1 MSKSIDDD
9 NLTRYLDKWQETQ
22 ERCSAYFEKQSESY
36 AAQHLSDRV
45 MYSPICNRLQ
55 EMASDIRILRNQM
68 QPEETGPDRIRAA
81 IKKDRGGIDAPQN
94 PQGFA

>member
-1 MSKSIDDD
+1 MKSIDDD

-22 ERCSAYFEKQSESY
+22 ERCSAYFEKQSESH

-55 EMASDIRILRNQM
+55 EMSDDIKILRVQI
-68 QPEETGPDRIRAA
+68 QGLDVPEGSPNGARE
-81 IKKDRGGIDAPQN
+81 
-94 PQGFA
+94 

>member
-9 NLTRYLDKWQETQ
+9 NLTRYLDKWEETVK
-22 ERCSAYFEKQSESY
+22 RCSTYFEKQSESH

-55 EMASDIRILRNQM
+55 EMASDIRILRAQM
-68 QPEETGPDRIRAA
+68 QEE
-81 IKKDRGGIDAPQN
+81 QE
-94 PQGFA
+94 